1 MKGLVDNGQIK
12 ARTKWKEVYPLFQD
26 DERYLNMLGNP
37 GSNPIE
43 LFWDVVDGLDQALD
57 AKIVVVEDAI
67 KRYNEKAPKDG
78 NGEVAVFN
86 LKPETTWDQ
95 FSTVVKAEA
104 DSAVNA
110 LTEEELG
117 IIFKAVCLR
126 SFRVLIANTVLVAA
140 TRCCQEVGGREKE
153 VGAPTTSFAG

>member
-1 MKGLVDNGQIK
+1 
-12 ARTKWKEVYPLFQD
+12 
-26 DERYLNMLGNP
+26 MLGNP

-57 AKIVVVEDAI
+57 AKIILVEDAI

-78 NGEVAVFN
+78 NGESVVFTV
-86 LKPETTWDQ
+86 KPETTWEQ
-95 FSTVVKAEA
+95 FSSIVKAEA

-117 IIFKAVCLR
+117 TIFKAVCLSAFQISKAKVTYSWNKMLLR
-126 SFRVLIANTVLVAA
+126 SWRKRRRSWSVDSVICRMTCA
-140 TRCCQEVGGREKE
+140 TR
-153 VGAPTTSFAG
+153 